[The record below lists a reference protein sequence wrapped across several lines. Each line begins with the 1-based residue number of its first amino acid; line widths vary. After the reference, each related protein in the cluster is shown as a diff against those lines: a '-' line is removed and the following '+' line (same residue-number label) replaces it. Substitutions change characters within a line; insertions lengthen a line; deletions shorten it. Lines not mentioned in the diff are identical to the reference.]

1 MGQPTKKEL
10 INRALRHY
18 LGKKEQIDLILA
30 EQHSQHRNYYCY
42 EANFIPTKGWYA
54 YAYERNDIGV
64 FIGATFEDAIANAA
78 NIYELEK

>member
-30 EQHSQHRNYYCY
+30 EQHSQHPHEYFYQ
-42 EANFIPTKGWYA
+42 ANFIPYRGWYA
-54 YAYERNDIGV
+54 YSCDRKDMGQFLGES
-64 FIGATFEDAIANAA
+64 FEDAIANAA